1 MALRFGPISRKQDF
15 SQKRRLQID
24 DLQSRNFYPFPVP
37 KRVDESSL
45 EKYDQ
50 LSLEL
55 DSERI
60 FNLLFKEKNNLAISL
75 GQKSN
80 CIVFRVRN
88 GGDLAFKR
96 LRTGRCVCSDDTY
109 AVETIHFVDYY
120 YKITHV
126 PFVIPTGLNFCGNAI
141 DLLAAN
147 SFVLAAGSFDQC
159 DDDGKN
165 GREYDVVN
173 DKDVLLLPQILEEV
187 IAQKFCLLAPVN

>member
-1 MALRFGPISRKQDF
+1 MASRFGPYSRKQDF
-15 SQKRRLQID
+15 SQKRKLQID

-37 KRVDESSL
+37 KRVESHFG
-45 EKYDQ
+45 KYHQ

-126 PFVIPTGLNFCGNAI
+126 PFVIPTGLNFCGNTI

-159 DDDGKN
+159 DDDG
-165 GREYDVVN
+165 REYDVVN
-173 DKDVLLLPQILEEV
+173 DKDVLLLPQILEDV